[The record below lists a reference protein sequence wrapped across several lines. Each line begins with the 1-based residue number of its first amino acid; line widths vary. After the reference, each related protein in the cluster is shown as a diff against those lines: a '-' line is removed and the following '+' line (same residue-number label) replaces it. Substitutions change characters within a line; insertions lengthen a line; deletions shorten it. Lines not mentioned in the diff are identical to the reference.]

1 MGSTWPATSYVRTS
15 CDVEHGAPTV
25 TESAKLLAG
34 EVAIVTGGTQ
44 GIGRA
49 IGAELLAHGAQ
60 VAVAGRDAE
69 RAREVASQI
78 GNECRGI
85 GLDVRDSASVEAALA
100 ELVESLG
107 EPTILVNNAGVN
119 IIGPAE
125 SYVEDDW
132 HAVLDVNLTGVLR
145 CCQVVGSRM
154 LERGQGTIVNIT
166 SIIGTGL
173 GVAGRAAY
181 GASKGGV
188 TGLTQVLAVEWAPR
202 GVRVLAV
209 APGPVRTPM
218 VEEAMAKGLVSEQA
232 IIDRTPLRRVAM
244 PEDIAKAVALIA
256 SSGAGFVAGQTVVVD
271 GGYTTMGAGS
281 ASAET

>member
-1 MGSTWPATSYVRTS
+1 MSHQER
-15 CDVEHGAPTV
+15 
-25 TESAKLLAG
+25 LLSG

-49 IGAELLAHGAQ
+49 IGAEFLAQGAS

-69 RAREVASQI
+69 RARKVAAEI
-78 GNECRGI
+78 GDHCWGV
-85 GLDVRDSASVEAALA
+85 GLDATDRRSVDIAIEKVVDAI
-100 ELVESLG
+100 G
-107 EPTILVNNAGVN
+107 EPTILINNAGVN
-119 IIGPAE
+119 RIGPAE
-125 SYVEDDW
+125 SYSEDDW
-132 HAVLDVNLTGVLR
+132 AAVLDVNLTGVLR
-145 CCQVVGSRM
+145 CCQAVGCRM
-154 LERGQGTIVNIT
+154 LERGQGTIINIT

-218 VEEAMAKGLVSEQA
+218 VEEAMSKGLVSEQA
-232 IIDRTPLRRVAM
+232 ILDRTPLGRVAM
-244 PEDIAKAVALIA
+244 PEDIAKAVVLVAA
-256 SSGAGFVAGQTVVVD
+256 RGAGFVTGQTIVVD
-271 GGYTTMGAGS
+271 GGYTTTGAGS
-281 ASAET
+281 ATRKTPEG

>member
-1 MGSTWPATSYVRTS
+1 MSTAT
-15 CDVEHGAPTV
+15 H
-25 TESAKLLAG
+25 LLAG

-49 IGAELLAHGAQ
+49 IGAELVSRGAH

-69 RAREVASQI
+69 RARAVAAEI
-78 GNECRGI
+78 GGDCHGI
-85 GLDVRDSASVEAALA
+85 GLDVTSRESVDAAVSTVVA
-100 ELVESLG
+100 SLG

-119 IIGPAE
+119 RIGPAE
-125 SYVEDDW
+125 SYGEADW
-132 HAVLDVNLTGVLR
+132 AAVLDVNLAGVLR
-145 CCQVVGSRM
+145 CCQAVGTRM
-154 LERGQGTIVNIT
+154 LERRHGTIVNIT

-202 GVRVLAV
+202 GVRVVAV

-218 VEEAMAKGLVSEQA
+218 VEKAMAEGLVSEQA
-232 IIDRTPLRRVAM
+232 ILDRTPLGRVAM
-244 PEDIAKAVALIA
+244 PEDIARAVALVA
-256 SSGAGFVAGQTVVVD
+256 SSDAGFVAGQTITVD

-281 ASAET
+281 AGAET

>member
-1 MGSTWPATSYVRTS
+1 M
-15 CDVEHGAPTV
+15 
-25 TESAKLLAG
+25 TEAAKLLAG
-34 EVAIVTGGTQ
+34 EIAIVTGGTQ

-49 IGAELLAHGAQ
+49 IGAALVEQGAR
-60 VAVAGRDAE
+60 VAVAGRDAD
-69 RAREVASQI
+69 RARSIASDI
-78 GNECRGI
+78 GSGCLGI
-85 GLDVRDSASVEAALA
+85 GLDVRDLASVEGAVAGV
-100 ELVESLG
+100 VESLG

-119 IIGPAE
+119 RIGPAE
-125 SYVEDDW
+125 SYAEEDW
-132 HAVLDVNLTGVLR
+132 HVVLDVNLTGVLR
-145 CCQVVGSRM
+145 CCQVVGGRM
-154 LERGQGTIVNIT
+154 LERGRGTIVNIT

-244 PEDIAKAVALIA
+244 PEDIATAVALVV
-256 SSGAGFVAGQTVVVD
+256 SSGAGFVAGQTIIVD

-281 ASAET
+281 ANAET